1 MTRALAF
8 TLTNVLLFQVGWFVC
23 ILFASQWA
31 VLYTLVAGCVHF
43 YWSQTRVR
51 DAIAVVLCLL
61 IGVVHDSVLIHAGL
75 IRFVESSLWP
85 PLWLMCLWLLLGITL
100 NHSLR
105 WVYERP
111 YWSAML
117 GAISGPLSYLA
128 GVKLSSAEW
137 SSPLTEVIP
146 IIAFLWLLVL
156 PLHRFLSVRITPYV
170 QD

>member
-23 ILFASQWA
+23 ILFANKWA
-31 VLYTLVAGCVHF
+31 VLYTLVAGCAHF
-43 YWSQTRVR
+43 YCSQTRVR
-51 DAIAVVLCLL
+51 DSIAVALCLL
-61 IGVVHDSVLIHAGL
+61 IGVMHDSILIHAGL
-75 IRFVESSLWP
+75 IRFVESSFWP

-111 YWSAML
+111 YLSAML

-137 SSPLTEVIP
+137 SSPLTEVVP